1 MHRPLVTIERTKYY
15 LSGVDPSGRFGVE
28 GDAVEDGLEVFGEEF
43 AKEGDFVGVA
53 TGHVALGRL

>member
-43 AKEGDFVGVA
+43 AKEGTRIIQCFIYILNCA
-53 TGHVALGRL
+53 